1 LVSITAAM
9 EDYLKVIYL
18 LSEDQ
23 QRVTTQAIAERLNV
37 AAPSV
42 TGMIKRLDE
51 LHLVKHERY
60 RSVTLTP
67 AGRKVALEIV
77 RHHRLLELYL
87 AEALGYSW
95 DQVHDEAERL
105 EHTISEELE
114 ERIDAALGYPTT
126 DPHGH
131 PIPNRAGDVEDVA
144 TDKLSTLQTGQSAT
158 VIRVSDSN
166 PDKLRYL
173 GTMGLYPDV
182 EVELLERL
190 PFDGPLRVRIGNEE
204 HIVGRELAE
213 SVRVQRTPDEDY
225 EPRAGVPA

>member
-1 LVSITAAM
+1 M

-18 LSEDQ
+18 LSEDG
-23 QRVTTQAIAERLNV
+23 QRVTTQLIAERLTV

-42 TGMIKRLDE
+42 TGMIKRLAD
-51 LHLVKHERY
+51 LHLVNHERY
-60 RSVTLTP
+60 RSVALTP
-67 AGRKVALEIV
+67 AGRKAALEIV

-105 EHTISEELE
+105 EHTISEEFE

-131 PIPNRAGDVEDVA
+131 PIPNRAGDVEDVVA
-144 TDKLSTLQTGQSAT
+144 DKLSALEPGEIAT
-158 VIRVSDSN
+158 VVRVSDSN

-190 PFDGPLRVRIGNEE
+190 PFDGPLRVRIGSAE
-204 HIVGRELAE
+204 HIVGSELAD
-213 SVRVQRTPDEDY
+213 SVRVQRTLANVDS
-225 EPRAGVPA
+225 